1 MISNFSTVIFKITFV
16 NMSCDTRE
24 VLLNSRNRRLHKN
37 DLKIV
42 KMLFKIRLKE
52 KVDIIRLEALLETES
67 RKKETVRAVSRKM
80 KMKMEKKYI

>member
-1 MISNFSTVIFKITFV
+1 
-16 NMSCDTRE
+16 
-24 VLLNSRNRRLHKN
+24 
-37 DLKIV
+37 
-42 KMLFKIRLKE
+42 MLFKIRLKE

>member
-1 MISNFSTVIFKITFV
+1 
-16 NMSCDTRE
+16 MSCNTRE

-37 DLKIV
+37 YLKIV

-52 KVDIIRLEALLETES
+52 KVDIIRLKALLETES

>member
-1 MISNFSTVIFKITFV
+1 MISNLSTVIFKITFV

-67 RKKETVRAVSRKM
+67 RKKETVSAVSRKM